1 MATLSALRDAV
12 KTTLTANLSGVEVY
26 DTIPDVVLTPA
37 IVVVPAEADFNIAM
51 GRGTDRWEF
60 DLYVLCQRAVSDEG
74 QDQLDA
80 YATGAGALS
89 IRQIVFNNKT
99 LGVTDTDAHVSGM
112 RGYAETFPVA
122 QIPHV
127 GAILRLV
134 VLTPGTA

>member
-1 MATLSALRDAV
+1 VATLQALRDAI
-12 KTTLTANLSGVEVY
+12 KSTITANVSDVEVY
-26 DTIPDVVLTPA
+26 DTIPDVVHTPA

-60 DLYVLCQRAVSDEG
+60 DLFVLCQRAVADEG

-80 YATGAGALS
+80 YVTGAGSSS
-89 IRQIVFNNKT
+89 IRELVFDNKT
-99 LGVTDTDAHVSGM
+99 LGVEGVDAHVSDM
-112 RGYAETFPVA
+112 RGYGEAFTVA

-134 VLTPGTA
+134 VLTPGPA